1 MKYQR
6 ITSGKYTYTFRYK
19 KYDME
24 SEKEKMLEKR
34 SSLRSWRERG
44 GRIPHQNGIIGIVI
58 VAVVFLGLVLYP
70 YFTDDGGNS
79 ISAAKTQNSPSLPQ
93 LTPGAI
99 KTSYSI
105 PAPSIKL
112 RSPENVSYNT
122 SIPLLDLL
130 VAGSSINTI
139 FMSID
144 GNENIAVPHD
154 GSLASEKYNL
164 LGEQAIKEDFSRETN
179 KWASVGRG
187 WKIENGRYLV
197 DTNEISLS
205 VADLKV
211 NSSGFGIETTVN
223 NRPGGTYSNG
233 FLVFSYSNPDD
244 FYYAGAYIGSK
255 KLAIG
260 GKGFVSKIDV
270 YEDTLGQGIDYKL
283 NVVVDGGKVDLYY
296 NGIKKLEYDFG
307 TLPPGKVG
315 LLVNG
320 AITEF
325 DDFSLRLPFSDGIH
339 KITIYANN
347 TAGNASYQT
356 VYFTVNTSAEPGKIG
371 KIGVPLIKSGL
382 EITVKS
388 VIAGDVQTT
397 AWISVK
403 NLEDKIKPFKLSPS
417 PTIIDNNGT
426 QYESVRVSRSSEIMQ
441 TDLYPYANREGAVF
455 FMKLKEGTSAKRM
468 VLYANGD
475 RFEFDLNLP

>member
-19 KYDME
+19 KYYME
-24 SEKEKMLEKR
+24 PEKEKILEKR

-44 GRIPHQNGIIGIVI
+44 GKIPHQNGIIGIVI
-58 VAVVFLGLVLYP
+58 VVVFLGLVLYP
-70 YFTDDGGNS
+70 YFTDSDS
-79 ISAAKTQNSPSLPQ
+79 TSAAKTQNSPPLPQ
-93 LTPGAI
+93 PTPPAI
-99 KTSYSI
+99 KTTYSI

-144 GNENIAVPHD
+144 GNNNIAIPHD
-154 GSLASEKYNL
+154 GSLASVKYNL
-164 LGEQAIKEDFSRETN
+164 IGEQAIKEDFSKETN
-179 KWASVGRG
+179 QWASVGRG
-187 WKIENGRYLV
+187 WRIENGRYLV
-197 DTNEISLS
+197 DAKEISLS

-211 NSSGFGIETTVN
+211 NSSHFGIEATVN

-244 FYYAGAYIGSK
+244 YYYAGAYIGSK

-270 YEDTLGQGIDYKL
+270 IEDTLGQGTDYNL
-283 NVVVDGGKVDLYY
+283 NVVVDDGKVDLYY

-307 TLPPGKVG
+307 TLPPGKAG

-339 KITIYANN
+339 NITIYANN

-356 VYFTVNTSAEPGKIG
+356 VYFTVNTSADPETGIIG
-371 KIGVPLIKSGL
+371 EIGSPLIKNGL
-382 EITVKS
+382 EISVKS
-388 VIAGDVQTT
+388 VTAGDIQTT

-468 VLYANGD
+468 VLYANGN